1 MHTYKWYYYEFF
13 IAQSISFC
21 SASVAS
27 EYSIFESSLYQF
39 SLLFFIFFCNVLTVE
54 DISHCRF
61 VIQGR
66 LKSGILTRYA
76 CATKTNA
83 LGYEKIIVISFVG
96 MQKLWISAKF
106 HERGS
111 KNIACHA
118 HWSFDLLWPITLL
131 IFEVET
137 CPSGFKLLRW
147 ILKNDV

>member
-1 MHTYKWYYYEFF
+1 MIPDWTPSLLLKKNGIFWNKILKIKLRNFF
-13 IAQSISFC
+13 NKLTKHSNH
-21 SASVAS
+21 
-27 EYSIFESSLYQF
+27 SIFRRYVFKFLTPDW
-39 SLLFFIFFCNVLTVE
+39 LF
-54 DISHCRF
+54 
-61 VIQGR
+61 QGR

-131 IFEVET
+131 VFKVET
-137 CPSGFKLLRW
+137 CPYGFKSVR
-147 ILKNDV
+147 